1 MFLATT
7 SIQVA
12 LFAELKCSR
21 RPKVRNCPQ
30 QSDLSVLHNQQM
42 NTEAFCLITQCLP
55 LSREKKSLYK
65 KVDGCFVTG
74 AARAEWGVNL
84 TKSLNA
90 ASTRVRFVADRGCN
104 RPILQA
110 SHSLDIKASLAVFV
124 LLVIR

>member
-1 MFLATT
+1 VPA
-7 SIQVA
+7 A
-12 LFAELKCSR
+12 
-21 RPKVRNCPQ
+21 Q
-30 QSDLSVLHNQQM
+30 QRKEV
-42 NTEAFCLITQCLP
+42 TVE
-55 LSREKKSLYK
+55 

-104 RPILQA
+104 RPILQT

-124 LLVIR
+124 LLVIHRFNSLSFLLGSSTISPVM